1 MSIIN
6 NFTQEQF
13 IKLHARISEQNQKS
27 NTLEQAAQEY
37 MNLLYD
43 CFTES
48 IVLCRFFLTIKFN
61 DLPEANREFVTTLAK
76 SNNVFDLV
84 SNDSLIL
91 TLLGTRG
98 ENSQWNNR
106 KNSQGHVGIPLI
118 SSQFIDKIPMMS
130 RLLKELGVGID
141 WIDNK
146 KTDVAIKNIGSMGGV
161 FYVNDA
167 KTAVD
172 TQERLIITAQDFV
185 DTFSVKSVFGIGGE
199 YLGHP
204 IFFTTIIFL
213 RDHIS
218 RELANRFMLQSNK
231 FKSSTIK
238 LVEDN
243 KILAS

>member
-6 NFTQEQF
+6 NFTQDQF
-13 IKLHARISEQNQKS
+13 IQLHDRISEQNQKS
-27 NTLEQAAQEY
+27 DTLEQAAQKY
-37 MNLLYD
+37 MDLLYSS
-43 CFTES
+43 FTES
-48 IVLCRFFLTIKFN
+48 IVLCRLFLTIKFS
-61 DLPEANREFVTTLAK
+61 DLPSANREFVTNLAK
-76 SNNVFDLV
+76 ANDVFELVDNN
-84 SNDSLIL
+84 SLIL
-91 TLLGTRG
+91 SLLGTRG
-98 ENSQWNNR
+98 EESQWDNR
-106 KNSQGHVGIPLI
+106 KNSQGHIGIPLI
-118 SSQFIDKIPMMS
+118 SSKFIDQIPMMS

-167 KTAVD
+167 KKAVD
-172 TQERLIITAQDFV
+172 SQDRLIITAQDFV
-185 DTFSVKSVFGIGGE
+185 DTFSVKSVFGIGGG

-231 FKSSTIK
+231 FKTSTIK

-243 KILAS
+243 KILQS